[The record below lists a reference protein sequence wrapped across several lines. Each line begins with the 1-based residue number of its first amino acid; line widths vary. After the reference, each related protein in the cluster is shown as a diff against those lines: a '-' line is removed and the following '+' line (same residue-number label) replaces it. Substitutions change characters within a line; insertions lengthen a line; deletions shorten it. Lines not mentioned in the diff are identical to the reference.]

1 MATLFLVDQNGQIGY
16 NSSMNKN
23 KLATQIKWTATAIT
37 LLGAVFAS
45 VNIYPLSAITL
56 NLGSFT
62 FLIWSLLIR
71 DRAMITVNAG
81 LLSIYTVGLLV
92 KLL

>member
-1 MATLFLVDQNGQIGY
+1 
-16 NSSMNKN
+16 MNTN
-23 KLATQIKWTATAIT
+23 KIATQIKWTATAIT
-37 LLGAVFAS
+37 LTGAVFAS
-45 VNIYPLSAITL
+45 LNIYPLSAVTL

-62 FLIWSLLIR
+62 FLIWSILIR

-81 LLSIYTVGLLV
+81 LLTIYTVGLAI